1 MGTGQ
6 EQVKRE
12 LLLDGLDCANCALK
26 IENGVKKIKGIN
38 ECSVNFVTKTLSLH
52 TTSDMDEQ
60 VVEEAKRK
68 VLRLEPHIRISEKG
82 KHVNGHVHTHT
93 GSAGGAHNH
102 SHDHAGHNHGHSHSH
117 SHGKHSHT
125 HDHSDSEGH
134 THGHVHEHGGHAGH
148 DHSHT
153 HDDAHAGHTHEH
165 GAGQTKVLLARL
177 ATGSVLL
184 AAAIWS
190 PLEGWAQFTLY
201 ALAYLIAGEISC
213 SRRPKTSSAV
223 RYSMNTS

>member
-1 MGTGQ
+1 
-6 EQVKRE
+6 
-12 LLLDGLDCANCALK
+12 
-26 IENGVKKIKGIN
+26 
-38 ECSVNFVTKTLSLH
+38 
-52 TTSDMDEQ
+52 MDEQ

-93 GSAGGAHNH
+93 GSAAGAHNH
-102 SHDHAGHNHGHSHSH
+102 SHDHTGHDHGHSH

-153 HDDAHAGHTHEH
+153 HDDAHAGHSHEH

-177 ATGSVLL
+177 AAGSVLL

-190 PLEGWAQFTLY
+190 PLEGWAQFALY
-201 ALAYLIAGEISC
+201 ALAYLIAGEILC
-213 SRRPKTSSAV
+213 SRRPKTLFVA

>member
-82 KHVNGHVHTHT
+82 KQMNGHVHAHT
-93 GSAGGAHNH
+93 GSAAGSHDHG
-102 SHDHAGHNHGHSHSH
+102 HDHAGHDHGHSHSH
-117 SHGKHSHT
+117 GNHSHT
-125 HDHSDSEGH
+125 HDHGDSQVH
-134 THGHVHEHGGHAGH
+134 AHEHGSHAGHNH

-153 HDDAHAGHTHEH
+153 HDHDAHAGHSHEH

-177 ATGSVLL
+177 AAGSVLL

-201 ALAYLIAGEISC
+201 ALAYLIAGETSC
-213 SRRPKTSSAV
+213 SRHPKTSSAV
-223 RYSMNTS
+223 RCSMNTS